1 MVVELSGRGLHPL
14 ALCCAHVLPEW
25 GQVAKCNC
33 LERVRAS
40 TPTVGEA
47 CLILGGDMNFP
58 GVGEGRMD
66 VRTGRVTMSDDNIS
80 SFFDGRFEELNEVIG
95 DRPTRRGT
103 CDGEVTTVSRIDRL
117 FVSMLPSELVERNS
131 CLYVLGELVE
141 EDGMS
146 DHVPILLSIGRARV
160 GVGGAG
166 SVLGW
171 VASLPSSPDL
181 VREQYERIESCRGG
195 NGPKDHLGRE
205 GPEDLRA
212 GGGPED
218 SHAGRG
224 PEDPFDILLDYKI
237 AMFRAASLIIFRST
251 AEECTSPDSK
261 LFWVSVA
268 RDAVRARAEKKLRG
282 AVGRLPDLLEYFDC
296 DSCVVFDP
304 SGLHRYTCDLVR
316 QDIDRQLDELERSGF
331 EGEEKTQKRSKLH
344 SRLASW
350 SAKGSQVVGVTV
362 LRSDGAVGS
371 QAFEALKD
379 HWEPIFNGGEGDSKA
394 REELRDCCSVP

>member
-1 MVVELSGRGLHPL
+1 MITFLRSLI
-14 ALCCAHVLPEW
+14 
-25 GQVAKCNC
+25 VAS
-33 LERVRAS
+33 RR
-40 TPTVGEA
+40 
-47 CLILGGDMNFP
+47 FP
-58 GVGEGRMD
+58 KWYV
-66 VRTGRVTMSDDNIS
+66 
-80 SFFDGRFEELNEVIG
+80 G

-103 CDGEVTTVSRIDRL
+103 CDGEITIVSGIGRL
-117 FVSMLPSELVERNS
+117 FVSMLPNELVERSS
-131 CLYVLGELVE
+131 CLYVLGDLVE

-146 DHVPILLSIGRARV
+146 DHVPVLLSIGKARV

-166 SVLGW
+166 GVPGW
-171 VASLPSSPDL
+171 VAKLLSFPELAK
-181 VREQYERIESCRGG
+181 EQYGRIEICRGG
-195 NGPKDHLGRE
+195 NGPKNQMGRG

-237 AMFRAASLIIFRST
+237 ATVRAASLIISRST
-251 AEECTSPDSK
+251 AEECTSLDSR

-268 RDAVRARAEKKLRG
+268 RNAIKARAGKKIRG
-282 AVGRLPDLLEYFDC
+282 AVDRLLDLLEFFDC
-296 DSCVVFDP
+296 SIRVVSDRLSDP

-316 QDIDRQLDELERSGF
+316 QDIGKQLEALEKSDH

-350 SAKGSQVVGVTV
+350 STKGRHLVGVTV
-362 LRSDGAVGS
+362 LKSDGALAVGN
-371 QAFEALKD
+371 QAFEALKG

-394 REELRDCCSVP
+394 REGLKDCVVRCPEGLCP